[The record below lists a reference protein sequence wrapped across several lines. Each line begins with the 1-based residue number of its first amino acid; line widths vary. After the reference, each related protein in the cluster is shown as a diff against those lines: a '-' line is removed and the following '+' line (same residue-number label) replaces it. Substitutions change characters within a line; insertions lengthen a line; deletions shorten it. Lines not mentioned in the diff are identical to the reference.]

1 MLPLIA
7 RSSLVS
13 IFSTSI
19 EVDDE
24 KLNVEDK
31 GEFER
36 RMLSFDIKKTSKDI
50 LIDQDVDY
58 LILDFIDERF
68 PLLKVGEAILT
79 KSNYLVSTRFW
90 NELDKSD
97 VIEISRDE
105 EASFE
110 LWSNSFLNLLSSLED
125 KKIILHKAF
134 WADKFKNHDED
145 TILSFDEDRLD
156 IVKRNNKFLSR
167 LYDFVEKTCEN
178 LSIVEV
184 DKDKRWSDFAHKWGV
199 DYFHFGKEYYIELS
213 EKLEAVIRR

>member
-1 MLPLIA
+1 MSLI
-7 RSSLVS
+7 R
-13 IFSTSI
+13 
-19 EVDDE
+19 
-24 KLNVEDK
+24 
-31 GEFER
+31 
-36 RMLSFDIKKTSKDI
+36 
-50 LIDQDVDY
+50 
-58 LILDFIDERF
+58 
-68 PLLKVGEAILT
+68 
-79 KSNYLVSTRFW
+79 
-90 NELDKSD
+90 

-184 DKDKRWSDFAHKWGV
+184 DKDKRWSDFAHKWGWTI
-199 DYFHFGKEYYIELS
+199 FILGKSIT
-213 EKLEAVIRR
+213 